1 MKELN
6 DISRIIAASILEHPL
21 SESEMQQLEKWLEAS
36 EANKALYH
44 RIKELQGTSQIIELD
59 KELYGKKMAEKFKAE
74 LRKTEQP
81 ETESR
86 LTTKVSETR
95 RLNVQKH
102 SRIHKWYVW
111 IGSAAAVFLLWL
123 TISQLDSY
131 QSRQVDSEDN
141 TAQVLFPGKTG
152 AVLTLASGET
162 IRLDQTGNQ
171 NVEQLIDSVAAAKPS
186 KTTNIGSSG
195 KSDEIA
201 YHILT
206 IPAGEEY
213 FCQLDDNTSV
223 WLNSQT
229 ELRFP
234 KKFGKNE
241 RKVYLKGEA
250 FFDVTKDAKH
260 PFIVST
266 EQGNITVYG
275 TRFNVNNY
283 AETPLSAV
291 LVEGSIGF
299 TTPQGKEVKIK
310 PSEKLTYEQDKDQIS
325 VSTVDT
331 SLYTAWVEHRFIFN
345 GQPLEEIMTTL
356 SRWYNFSV
364 TFASDDIRRIRLSGQ
379 LYRHEDIRILL
390 DSYEQTTG
398 LKFQIENRNIL
409 ITK

>member
-1 MKELN
+1 M
-6 DISRIIAASILEHPL
+6 
-21 SESEMQQLEKWLEAS
+21 
-36 EANKALYH
+36 
-44 RIKELQGTSQIIELD
+44 
-59 KELYGKKMAEKFKAE
+59 
-74 LRKTEQP
+74 
-81 ETESR
+81 
-86 LTTKVSETR
+86 
-95 RLNVQKH
+95 
-102 SRIHKWYVW
+102 
-111 IGSAAAVFLLWL
+111 
-123 TISQLDSY
+123 
-131 QSRQVDSEDN
+131 
-141 TAQVLFPGKTG
+141 
-152 AVLTLASGET
+152 
-162 IRLDQTGNQ
+162 
-171 NVEQLIDSVAAAKPS
+171 
-186 KTTNIGSSG
+186 
-195 KSDEIA
+195 
-201 YHILT
+201 
-206 IPAGEEY
+206 
-213 FCQLDDNTSV
+213 